1 MDPVWAF
8 LLGLLQGATEWLPIS
23 SSGWS
28 LVFANGLGVH
38 SVDALALAFF
48 LHFGTLGAVLVRLR
62 SDVRDVLAALPRFR
76 TDPLVRYLL
85 VTTAISLPV
94 GLALVLTL
102 EEAFTEHEVGG
113 VAVTVLVGVLLLV
126 TGLVLRA
133 AKDRQGERRVDA
145 TDVRDWALLG
155 LAQGLAA
162 LPGISRS
169 GMTVSALLVRKV
181 DAAEALR
188 LSFLMSIPVTIAVVA
203 YELVWGGVLDVGV
216 AAVVAGVLGSFVL
229 GYVTIDALLAL
240 SNRIRWDLFCF
251 VFGAIAMLAG
261 YVLLLV

>member
-8 LLGLLQGATEWLPIS
+8 LLGLLQGVTEWLPIS

-28 LVFANGLGVH
+28 VVFANGLGVH

-48 LHFGTLGAVLVRLR
+48 LHFGTLAAVLARMR
-62 SDVRDVLAALPRFR
+62 SEVRDILVALPRFR

-102 EEAFTEHEVGG
+102 EDAFAEREGGG
-113 VAVTVLVGVLLLV
+113 VAVTVMVGVLLLV

-145 TDVRDWALLG
+145 TNAGDWVLLG
-155 LAQGLAA
+155 LAQGVAA

-169 GMTVSALLVRKV
+169 GMTVSALLVRRV

-188 LSFLMSIPVTIAVVA
+188 LSFLMSIPVTIAVLA
-203 YELVWGGVLDVGV
+203 YELVRGNVLDIGIASVI
-216 AAVVAGVLGSFVL
+216 AGILGSFVL

-240 SNRIRWDLFCF
+240 SQRTRWDLFCLL
-251 VFGAIAMLAG
+251 FGAIAILAG